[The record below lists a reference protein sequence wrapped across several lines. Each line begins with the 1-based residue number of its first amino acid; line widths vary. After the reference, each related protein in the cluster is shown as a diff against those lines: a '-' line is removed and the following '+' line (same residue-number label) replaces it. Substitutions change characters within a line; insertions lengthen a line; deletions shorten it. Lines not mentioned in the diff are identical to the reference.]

1 MLKNLYFAM
10 SLSGTAVFLFYL
22 LTYPLS
28 KRYLSLK
35 WNYRILKITMLF
47 YLLPIPLYKYRIWGF
62 FYDHVSFV
70 REFASRLKSS
80 EDAGYII
87 IANPDSISLSPKVQA
102 VYMIVFLMILIS
114 FLILGTQITWYWKLK
129 KICFYDLKKAPDKKL
144 QELFSRK
151 KAVLKIKKQV
161 KFVCSD
167 YCQSPITSGLRNPT
181 VIFPIWDK
189 DHGICEESY
198 DDMITHELV
207 HIKHNDLLI
216 KLIGLFVVALHWY
229 NPFVYLFI
237 NELSSISEMYC
248 DSVVMDGKGK
258 KERSRYGKLLLELI
272 TEQSSSN
279 RRQFGIGFANFRRK
293 TMRRR
298 ILEIK
303 EERKHKPFLAVI
315 MTILICI
322 IDGIA
327 VSAYQPPSTITNET
341 NQSASAANV
350 FVIYDVDALENA
362 KKTCEHYYSIST
374 MISNHKKD
382 DKGNCRMETFD
393 SLQCTKCY
401 DIKYGKW
408 LGTITYAP
416 CPH

>member
-1 MLKNLYFAM
+1 
-10 SLSGTAVFLFYL
+10 
-22 LTYPLS
+22 
-28 KRYLSLK
+28 
-35 WNYRILKITMLF
+35 
-47 YLLPIPLYKYRIWGF
+47 
-62 FYDHVSFV
+62 
-70 REFASRLKSS
+70 
-80 EDAGYII
+80 
-87 IANPDSISLSPKVQA
+87 
-102 VYMIVFLMILIS
+102 
-114 FLILGTQITWYWKLK
+114 
-129 KICFYDLKKAPDKKL
+129 
-144 QELFSRK
+144 
-151 KAVLKIKKQV
+151 
-161 KFVCSD
+161 
-167 YCQSPITSGLRNPT
+167 
-181 VIFPIWDK
+181 
-189 DHGICEESY
+189 
-198 DDMITHELV
+198 MITHELV

-248 DSVVMDGKGK
+248 DSVVMEGKGK

-293 TMRRR
+293 TMHRR

-327 VSAYQPPSTITNET
+327 VSAYQPPSIITNET
-341 NQSASAANV
+341 NQSDSAANV

-362 KKTCEHYYSIST
+362 KNTCEHYYSIST

-408 LGTITYAP
+408 LGTTTYAP